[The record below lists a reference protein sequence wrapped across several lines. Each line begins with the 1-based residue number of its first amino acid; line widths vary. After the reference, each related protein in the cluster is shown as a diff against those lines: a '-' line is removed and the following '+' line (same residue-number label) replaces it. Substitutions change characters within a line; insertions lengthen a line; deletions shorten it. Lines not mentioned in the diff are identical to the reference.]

1 MIPDLNF
8 HWSRCRGTG
17 AAAGGPEGRIA
28 VRRSVNSRSGEC
40 SAPACP
46 LALLA
51 ILLGAALPAFSAEPQ
66 PLPWEREISLREAAR
81 SVVMKNTLNPT
92 NPLPDW
98 SCYPKG
104 QAMTIN
110 NLKMRTTL
118 WGTPDRVTIS
128 LMKNNVWDRRIN
140 TRGLTAPTL
149 QEIVEGALDPANKD
163 YEGVAHDCQRPKGY
177 GYLLKGGGFYDP
189 YREPLEYPMPCQKP
203 VGQIILGMD
212 AFAGAPAPQATQSCA
227 NGVVSLSK
235 PRGTPKSAC
244 NTSWA

>member
-1 MIPDLNF
+1 LESL
-8 HWSRCRGTG
+8 SRHGRSRGWTG
-17 AAAGGPEGRIA
+17 TWGCLPTVSEFEICWRI
-28 VRRSVNSRSGEC
+28 RRTLRANVPCWQSF
-40 SAPACP
+40 SAS
-46 LALLA
+46 
-51 ILLGAALPAFSAEPQ
+51 ALPAFSAEPQ

-81 SVVMKNTLNPT
+81 AVVLKNTLNPT

-149 QEIVEGALDPANKD
+149 QEIIEGALDPANKD
-163 YEGVAHDCQRPKGY
+163 YEGVAHDCQRPKRY

-212 AFAGAPAPQATQSCA
+212 AFAGAAAPQATQSCA
-227 NGVVSLSK
+227 NGVVSWSK
-235 PRGTPKSAC
+235 PRGTPRPAC
-244 NTSWA
+244 NTCWA